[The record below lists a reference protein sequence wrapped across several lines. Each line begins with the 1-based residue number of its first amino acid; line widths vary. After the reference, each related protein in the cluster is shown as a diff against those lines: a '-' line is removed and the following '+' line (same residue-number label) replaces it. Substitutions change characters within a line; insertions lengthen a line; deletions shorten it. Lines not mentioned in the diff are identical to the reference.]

1 MQSAK
6 KRKYNEDYIKYGFT
20 SILKEGREL
29 PQCVICYK
37 VLSEG
42 SMKPSFLK
50 CHLSGCHPNLA
61 DRDIDFYKHQEV
73 GVKRIRLEHRGQLSQ
88 QTQAGLRASY
98 MVALRIAQEKKPHTI
113 AENLILPCC
122 KDIVHCIL
130 GDSAEKKLASLP
142 LSNDTIKHR
151 ITDMVDDVEQQ
162 VVAEILGAPLNTF
175 SIQLDE
181 STDVS
186 SCAQLLV
193 FARYIKDRDFKE
205 EFLFCHCLETTT
217 KGEDVFQQVS
227 DYFDRMGLSWKNVSA
242 CTTEDAPAMLGIHSG
257 FRARVKTVN
266 PVSKHN
272 HCMIHRYPLASK
284 TLPSDLKLVL
294 DDVVTMVNFIK
305 SSALNTHV
313 FRLLCQEL
321 YIDHQN
327 FLFYTEV
334 HWLSRGNMLSRVY

>member
-1 MQSAK
+1 
-6 KRKYNEDYIKYGFT
+6 
-20 SILKEGREL
+20 
-29 PQCVICYK
+29 
-37 VLSEG
+37 
-42 SMKPSFLK
+42 
-50 CHLSGCHPNLA
+50 
-61 DRDIDFYKHQEV
+61 
-73 GVKRIRLEHRGQLSQ
+73 
-88 QTQAGLRASY
+88 

-130 GDSAEKKLASLP
+130 GDSAEKKLVSLP
-142 LSNDTIKHR
+142 LSNDTIKRR
-151 ITDMVDDVEQQ
+151 ITDMADDVEQQ

-186 SCAQLLV
+186 SAQLLV
-193 FARYIKDRDFKE
+193 FARYIKDGDFKE
-205 EFLFCHCLETTT
+205 EFLFCHCSETAT
-217 KGEDVFQQVS
+217 KGEDIFQQVS
-227 DYFDRMGLSWKNVSA
+227 DYFDRMGLSWKNVPA
-242 CTTEDAPAMLGIHSG
+242 CTTDGAPAMLGIHSG

-272 HCMIHRYPLASK
+272 HCMIHRYALASK

-305 SSALNTHV
+305 SSALNTRV

-321 YIDHQN
+321 DIDHQN
-327 FLFYTEV
+327 LLFYTEV
-334 HWLSRGNMLSRVY
+334 RWLSRGNMLSRVYSLKTNCLNSLNEMGKRSQKYSSANSQTKNG